1 MDRLN
6 QGKEETFV
14 YSDMMKFLAIT
25 ACLFLSCAATAQ
37 ENLIYHTIRTDNNG
51 HIVPWYKDDPGES
64 YDHIIDLV
72 WNFWD
77 TMRLD
82 LNSLPYYMNHQV
94 WKPGY
99 NDARGLGGDQ
109 LQMALSSWQLLYAYT
124 GNERVKQ
131 NMKFI
136 ADYYLTHSLS
146 PANCKWPNLPFPY
159 NTLIYSGIY
168 DGDMVIGPGYL
179 QPDKAGS
186 LGLELVHLYKMSSR
200 DFYLQ
205 STSGRYLDAA
215 IKIATTLIAHMQ
227 PGDEDHSP
235 LPFKVNAYTGQTGS
249 LKNNNIDGTIV
260 GKAGYTTNWCSTMEL
275 FLSLQ
280 QLDKSRAAAYKAAF
294 NVLLSWM
301 KKYPLKNCRWGPFFE
316 DVQGWS
322 DTQINATTFAWFMME
337 HRQYFPDWQRQVQ
350 AIFDWTY
357 KTLGNRNWEK
367 YGVTV
372 VNEQTVYQTPGE
384 SHTSRQGA
392 TELLYCALSGDTAR
406 KMNAIRQ
413 LTWATYMVDV
423 DGKNRFPQDEPWLT
437 DGYGDYVRHYLRAM
451 AAYPELAPS
460 SADHILSSTSVIQ
473 QADYKGQA
481 NKFLV
486 PYVNVDDV
494 SKVMFYYRAFDSA
507 GIEMVR
513 MKVRPARVLLTS
525 KPLKEV
531 SDEKQEGYRWIPLA
545 KGGVLRIHRLRGIE
559 VAVLE

>member
-1 MDRLN
+1 
-6 QGKEETFV
+6 
-14 YSDMMKFLAIT
+14 MKLLVIAG
-25 ACLFLSCAATAQ
+25 CLFLFSTANAQ
-37 ENLIYHTIRTDNNG
+37 EKLIYHTIRTDGNG

-77 TMRLD
+77 TMRRD

-146 PANCKWPNLPFPY
+146 PSNCKWPNLPFPY

-215 IKIATTLIAHMQ
+215 IKIATTLIAHLQ
-227 PGDEDHSP
+227 PGDEKRSP
-235 LPFKVNAYTGQTGS
+235 LPFKVNAYTGETGS
-249 LKNNNIDGTIV
+249 LKNNNIDGTVV
-260 GKAGYTTNWCSTMEL
+260 GKAAYTTNWCSTMEL

-280 QLDKSRAAAYKAAF
+280 QLDKPHAAAYKAAF
-294 NVLLSWM
+294 NVFLSWM
-301 KKYPLKNCRWGPFFE
+301 KKYPLKNNRWGPFFE

-350 AIFDWTY
+350 AIFHWTY
-357 KTLGNRNWEK
+357 KTLGNKNWEK

-406 KMNAIRQ
+406 KANAIRQ
-413 LTWATYMVDV
+413 LTWATYTVDV
-423 DGKNRFPQDEPWLT
+423 DGTNRFPQDEPWLT

-451 AAYPELAPS
+451 AACPELAPS

-486 PYVNVDDV
+486 PYVNVDDIN
-494 SKVMFYYRAFDSA
+494 KVMFYYRAYDST
-507 GIEMVR
+507 GTETVR
-513 MKVRPARVLLTS
+513 MQVSPAKVLLNG
-525 KPLKEV
+525 KPLMEV
-531 SDEKQEGYRWIPLA
+531 SDERQEGYQWIPFG
-545 KGGVLRIHRLRGIE
+545 KGGVLRIHRLQGIE
-559 VAVLE
+559 VTVLE